1 MGVGGRRG
9 HQSYPSTTPA
19 PIAYH
24 RVPWYGKVAPITN
37 QRFCQLFLCRS
48 EAQQEG
54 QHNGKDHLATNNLK
68 LAGIVY
74 PGCLVV

>member
-24 RVPWYGKVAPITN
+24 RVPWYGKVAPSLTNASVNSSCADQRPSRKDSTMERITW
-37 QRFCQLFLCRS
+37 
-48 EAQQEG
+48 QQ
-54 QHNGKDHLATNNLK
+54 TT
-68 LAGIVY
+68 
-74 PGCLVV
+74 